1 LWVFLT
7 VRTCGFFS
15 YLWVRPSGR
24 CYFLVI
30 LLFGLCFAIVRELI
44 CPGDRAGIIIGSA
57 PHVLWASVFLI
68 ALASTPAV
76 VAVLPPL
83 VPTE

>member
-1 LWVFLT
+1 LALAPRVL
-7 VRTCGFFS
+7 V
-15 YLWVRPSGR
+15 LVARPLRSPMFEKALRGWFQCSG
-24 CYFLVI
+24 I
-30 LLFGLCFAIVRELI
+30 LFNRG
-44 CPGDRAGIIIGSA
+44 RAGIIIGSA